1 MLETDLPVINPTA
14 EDAHWR
20 TSFKRE
26 PYYKPELGFDDYGP
40 AYRVGYT
47 APVRRRGSFSAIEA
61 ALHDDWQQVKGRSRL
76 TWAEAREAA
85 RAAWQ
90 HAVQGG
96 MQGGATR
103 QTP

>member
-1 MLETDLPVINPTA
+1 MSEPDPPLINPTA

-20 TSFKRE
+20 NRFKQE
-26 PYYKPELGFDDYGP
+26 PYYKPDLGFDDYGP

-47 APVRRRGSFSAIEA
+47 APVRRRGSFSALEP
-61 ALHDDWQQVKGRSRL
+61 ALQDDWQRVKGRSRL

-90 HAVQGG
+90 HAVQGNS
-96 MQGGATR
+96 QATPR
-103 QTP
+103 HPT